1 MKLNCNS
8 LSYDARLHNNN
19 KKKRAQSFTSFDDKL
34 QSSCNY
40 FELLGYAHS
49 CAMPEIVV
57 IIIQLPRLCLHQ
69 WALACRSV
77 FHSIQFCLPS
87 SSVRIR
93 VNSKAS
99 FLNHLRDFFSFFF
112 YFRFR
117 LCKVKSLFA
126 LCCCWWR
133 AERARLTS
141 ESRPIS
147 ERVRETPSWKRRKNS
162 RGFTL
167 LIFFLLLFLRP
178 SGICIISHFVVYEC
192 HLSRNGTSAPP
203 DRISSTGPDR
213 VERSKRNS
221 HFHAF
226 VST

>member
-1 MKLNCNS
+1 MKLNCN
-8 LSYDARLHNNN
+8 AQQ
-19 KKKRAQSFTSFDDKL
+19 KKRARSFTSFDDKL

-57 IIIQLPRLCLHQ
+57 IITQLLRLCLHQ

-77 FHSIQFCLPS
+77 FHSIQFRLPS

-99 FLNHLRDFFSFFF
+99 FLNHLRDFFSFFL

-133 AERARLTS
+133 AERARLAS
-141 ESRPIS
+141 EPRPIS
-147 ERVRETPSWKRRKNS
+147 ERVRETQKVGREEKNS

-167 LIFFLLLFLRP
+167 LIFFP
-178 SGICIISHFVVYEC
+178 SFSDHPEFV
-192 HLSRNGTSAPP
+192 
-203 DRISSTGPDR
+203 
-213 VERSKRNS
+213 
-221 HFHAF
+221 
-226 VST
+226 